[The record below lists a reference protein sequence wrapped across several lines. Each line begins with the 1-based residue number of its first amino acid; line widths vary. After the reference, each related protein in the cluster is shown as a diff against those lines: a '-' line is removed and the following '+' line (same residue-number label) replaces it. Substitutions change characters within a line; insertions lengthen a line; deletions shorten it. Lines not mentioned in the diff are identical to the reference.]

1 MKLSSPTSFLAL
13 LLCLPGLAWAQVLS
27 SALIDSNGPSEAS
40 ARKAQKALDA
50 SLKLLSGASV
60 KDSTPW
66 RKGAPKKCTEDCAR
80 ELASAQGT
88 PGVAVIEL
96 KGSDTRIV
104 FDLSFWL
111 DGERVGSRKGE
122 SPPEALEPS
131 LKAALEQLLPGWMR
145 KGFGA
150 MSVQVEGGSVVKVDG
165 RVVPA
170 RNGELVAVPAGVHQV
185 DVVFPDG
192 NAVLQRLEV
201 PEAGRVP
208 LEVESPTT
216 VTARASSGPTVLRYA
231 SYGLFMAGAGSIAA
245 GLVAGALSRGTG
257 IGLTSCDSPDAR
269 ACSTLAEAQA
279 ANAQARAYASTGN
292 VLLAVGASLAALGVS
307 LFVVDVLL
315 Q

>member
-13 LLCLPGLAWAQVLS
+13 VLCLPGLVHAQALS

-50 SLKLLSGASV
+50 SLKALSGAPV

-66 RKGAPKKCTEDCAR
+66 RKGSPKKCTDECAK
-80 ELASAQGT
+80 ELASSLGT
-88 PGVAVIEL
+88 PGVAVMEL

-122 SPPEALEPS
+122 TPPEALEPS

-145 KGFGA
+145 RGFGA
-150 MSVQVEGGSVVKVDG
+150 MSVRVEGGSVVKVDG
-165 RVVPA
+165 RVVPT

-208 LEVESPTT
+208 LEVESPTAL
-216 VTARASSGPTVLRYA
+216 TARASAGPTALRYA

-245 GLVAGALSRGTG
+245 GLIAGALSRGTG

-279 ANAQARAYASTGN
+279 ANVQARAYASTGN
-292 VLLAVGASLAALGVS
+292 VLLGVGASLAALGVS

>member
-1 MKLSSPTSFLAL
+1 MKLISRTSFLATV
-13 LLCLPGLAWAQVLS
+13 LCLSGLVHAQVLS
-27 SALIDSNGPSEAS
+27 SALVDSNGPSEGT

-50 SLKLLSGASV
+50 SLKALSGASV

-66 RKGAPKKCTEDCAR
+66 RRGAPKKCTEDCAR
-80 ELASAQGT
+80 ELASSQGT
-88 PGVAVIEL
+88 PGVAVMEL
-96 KGSDTRIV
+96 KGSDTRVV

-122 SPPEALEPS
+122 TPPEALEPS

-165 RVVPA
+165 RVVA
-170 RNGELVAVPAGVHQV
+170 TRNGELAAVPAGVHQV

-208 LEVESPTT
+208 LEVESPAA
-216 VTARASSGPTVLRYA
+216 VTARASTGPTVLRYA